1 MTHVVNKAFP
11 ILMDGSASPK
21 MPFMSSRS
29 TPAEVGS
36 PYALLLAAGVGTA
49 AAAWLDAW
57 SFAGFVSAALGAAV
71 YASLA
76 RSPRVMRLPATA
88 CAVSFP
94 LLVVQAGETGLLWA
108 ATISFVV
115 LAGASIMRGLR
126 PGLVASLALALLD
139 VVYISSLGS
148 HLVLIKDFRSGSQ
161 MVTAFFLM
169 AGAYEAASAL
179 VVARRPERRATPKAA
194 RHKAWFDWRAGLAG
208 ALACEVVA
216 LGARMLIG
224 LPLEMTA
231 ILILGLVVA
240 AAAALGSAIGGLVAE
255 DLGARLS
262 GREVAALRHLNA
274 ALVAAPAFYYGFRLY
289 LS

>member
-1 MTHVVNKAFP
+1 
-11 ILMDGSASPK
+11 
-21 MPFMSSRS
+21 MSTRS
-29 TPAEVGS
+29 TPPAVGS
-36 PYALLLAAGVGTA
+36 PSALLVGAGVGTA

-57 SFAGFVSAALGAAV
+57 SFAGFVSAALGAVV
-71 YASLA
+71 YISLA
-76 RSPRVMRLPATA
+76 GSPGVMRLSATA

-108 ATISFVV
+108 ATISLGV
-115 LAGASIMRGLR
+115 LAGASVLRGLR
-126 PGLVASLALALLD
+126 PGLVASLALALVD

-169 AGAYEAASAL
+169 VGAYEAASAM
-179 VVARRPERRATPKAA
+179 VAARRPEGRATAKAVP
-194 RHKAWFDWRAGLAG
+194 HGAWFDWRAGLGG
-208 ALACEVVA
+208 ALACEAVA
-216 LGARMLIG
+216 LGARTLIG
-224 LPLEMTA
+224 LPLEVTA
-231 ILILGLVVA
+231 MLILGLVVA
-240 AAAALGSAIGGLVAE
+240 AAAALGSSIGSLVAE